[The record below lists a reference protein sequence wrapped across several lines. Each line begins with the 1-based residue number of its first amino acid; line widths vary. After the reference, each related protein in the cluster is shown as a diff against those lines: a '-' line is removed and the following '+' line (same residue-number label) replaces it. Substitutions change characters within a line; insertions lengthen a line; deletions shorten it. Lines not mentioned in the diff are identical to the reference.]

1 MSLYERLTAL
11 YDALSEKTPLFFEY
25 QNADIIADISV
36 DGVIRSAALGKFRVP
51 VPVSP
56 LPAPHAGKR
65 APYPLFD
72 RLCFLAG
79 GVPADRELHALYLKG
94 LRAWGMSPYS
104 TTQLRAVMRCIAAGG
119 LYERLGAFGALTGN
133 PKRDRELF
141 TAFTV
146 NGEKLWESAR
156 FVCSYAAYCREC
168 LSESALCTDTGAIE
182 PHAVC
187 FPAGL
192 TSCGSSARLISEPP
206 RGVLHGEAQVYAGLE
221 SAFKAHEALRQLL
234 RRTGVR
240 VGDSHFA
247 AFTERGALPLYGLLN
262 GEVRSQQQALGKTVT
277 VLCAS
282 EYSESRLSVT
292 LWRELSG
299 GEFNAAAARYAQSGA
314 PPIREEALLKAGN
327 CGRYAETLCRRLLN
341 RALDG

>member
-11 YDALSEKTPLFFEY
+11 YDALPEKAPLFFEY
-25 QNADIIADISV
+25 RAADIIADISS
-36 DGVIRSAALGKFRVP
+36 DGVIRSAARGKFRVP

-56 LPAPHAGKR
+56 LPAPHAGRR

-72 RLCFLAG
+72 KLYFLAD
-79 GVPADRELHALYLKG
+79 GVPTDRERHALYING
-94 LRAWGMSPYS
+94 LHAWGMSPYS

-119 LYERLGAFGALTGN
+119 LYERLGAFGVLTGK
-133 PKRDRELF
+133 PSRDRELF

-146 NGEKLWESAR
+146 NGEKPWESAR
-156 FVCSYAAYCREC
+156 FVRSYAAYCRERLC
-168 LSESALCTDTGAIE
+168 ESGLCTDADKIA

-192 TSCGSSARLISEPP
+192 TSYGSPARLISEPP

-221 SAFKAHEALRQLL
+221 STFKAHEALRQLL
-234 RRTGVR
+234 RLTGVR

-247 AFTERGALPLYGLLN
+247 AFTERGTLPLYGLLN
-262 GEVRSQQQALGKTVT
+262 GEVRSQQQAFGETVT
-277 VLCAS
+277 VLCVS

-314 PPIREEALLKAGN
+314 PPIREEALLKAGS